1 MSLPDFDQMTKEE
14 IIEWFDTTEDHS
26 ALLATMQP
34 STAPVEPPGPDGYP
48 LLLSVRI
55 PIPLVEKVEAIAEAQ
70 GVSRSEIIREALAA
84 YVAAKT
90 APVSRDEAEHALE
103 VLRRV
108 VAVHVARSHDEQP
121 EQAQP
126 EQKAA

>member
-1 MSLPDFDQMTKEE
+1 VSLPDFSRMTKDEVV
-14 IIEWFDTTEDHS
+14 EWIDTHDIS
-26 ALLATMQP
+26 PLIATMEP

-48 LLLSVRI
+48 LLLSVRV
-55 PIPLVEKVEAIAEAQ
+55 PLRLIEKVEAIAEAQ

-84 YVAAKT
+84 YVAEKK
-90 APVSRDEAEHALE
+90 APVSQDEAEHALE

-108 VAVHVARSHDEQP
+108 VAGQVARSHDEQP